1 MVCEGK
7 CSNPTKVTSGVPQ
20 GTVLGPLLFLLHVND
35 QPNNLKSTIGLLADN
50 ALLYGIVSND
60 VDGDQLRENLKK
72 LEVWQ
77 STWQMS
83 FNPAKCKTNVSQL
96 RKSPSP
102 TEKVC
107 LLWSRAGASCL
118 YFISTVGVILNN
130 NLKWSNH
137 VLSISGKANK
147 VLGLIKRNLWN
158 CYKQVKETAYTARM
172 FVCSLLF
179 VCAACLLIYFY
190 LVSRPPK

>member
-20 GTVLGPLLFLLHVND
+20 GTVLGALLFLLHVND
-35 QPNNLKSTIGLLADN
+35 QPNNLKSTIRLLADN

-96 RKSPSP
+96 RKPPSP

-118 YFISTVGVILNN
+118 YFISR
-130 NLKWSNH
+130 SNPEQQLE
-137 VLSISGKANK
+137 VVESR
-147 VLGLIKRNLWN
+147 LIHLW
-158 CYKQVKETAYTARM
+158 
-172 FVCSLLF
+172 
-179 VCAACLLIYFY
+179 
-190 LVSRPPK
+190 